1 MECHKGV
8 FRGSHGSVEVPQT
21 PNSTKELVV
30 FGGIAS
36 DDASAL
42 LSDDGARRRRGPPL
56 IMGII
61 TVCHGVPLQCHPP
74 STPTNS
80 HPCVILI
87 AA

>member
-1 MECHKGV
+1 MSAKQPRVFFVAHMVPLKCHK
-8 FRGSHGSVEVPQT
+8 PQK
-21 PNSTKELVV
+21 SAKELVV

-42 LSDDGARRRRGPPL
+42 LSDDGARRFQGSPL
-56 IMGII
+56 DHGNYK
-61 TVCHGVPLQCHPP
+61 GVPLQCHPP

>member
-8 FRGSHGSVEVPQT
+8 FRGSHGSVEVPQI
-21 PNSTKELVV
+21 PKSTKELVV

-42 LSDDGARRRRGPPL
+42 LSDDGARRRRGSPVDH
-56 IMGII
+56 GNSK
-61 TVCHGVPLQCHPP
+61 GVPLQCHPS